1 MPRYT
6 KKTMRPARKTT
17 KKTALATKAYVKKHL
32 DANTETKISDVSK
45 IETTSNTLGT
55 PMFLD
60 TIMALSLGDRV
71 NSRIGREVYARGI
84 RFSFVINNNAS
95 VGVLARVLFLVNKI
109 GRNYTAYQAGTD
121 IFDDGTGNESTNG
134 TLYDMTRRINKD
146 RYRVLSDNIY
156 KLGSSAQDGSNFLQK
171 KVWIPMKN
179 KLVYDNVTTA
189 GIPPELGNVIALV
202 LVSRADNDVTL
213 GDVVECT
220 MHSSFYY
227 KDS

>member
-1 MPRYT
+1 MVRYT
-6 KKTMRPARKTT
+6 KKPMRGARKTT

-32 DANTETKISDVSK
+32 EANTETKIVDWSK

-60 TIMALSLGDRV
+60 DIMSIGLGDRV
-71 NSRIGREVYARGI
+71 SSRIGREVFARGI
-84 RFSFVINNNAS
+84 RFSFVLNNNAT

-109 GRNYTAYQAGTD
+109 GRNYTAYRAGTE
-121 IFDDGTGNESTNG
+121 IFDDNVSNDSTTG

-146 RYRVLSDNIY
+146 RYRVLSDKIY
-156 KLGSSAQDGSNFLQK
+156 KLGSSAADGSNFLQK
-171 KVWIPMKN
+171 KLWLPMKN
-179 KLVYDNVTTA
+179 KLIYDNTTA
-189 GIPPELGNVIALV
+189 ASVPELNNVIALV
-202 LVSRADNDVTL
+202 LVARADNDVSL